1 MRIDSIKNGIVIDHI
16 AAGKAKEVYDA
27 LDLGKLDC
35 QVAIIMNCR
44 SNKMGKKDII
54 KIDND
59 FDVDLDVLGY
69 IDPNITVSIIK
80 NGVTVEKKKLQLP
93 EKIINVAKCR
103 NPRCITS
110 VERDLDQVFY
120 LANREKRIYRCY
132 YCESKAE
139 KKEPLIFKGGQ

>member
-44 SNKMGKKDII
+44 SNKMGKKDIV

-69 IDPNITVSIIK
+69 IDPKQNRIITTHGFRSTFRDWSADQTDYPREVCEHVLAHK
-80 NGVTVEKKKLQLP
+80 LPDEVE
-93 EKIINVAKCR
+93 AA
-103 NPRCITS
+103 
-110 VERDLDQVFY
+110 Y
-120 LANREKRIYRCY
+120 LRGAYLEKRKGLMSDWSK
-132 YCESKAE
+132 YCFS
-139 KKEPLIFKGGQ
+139 

>member
-69 IDPNITVSIIK
+69 IDPN
-80 NGVTVEKKKLQLP
+80 NGETVEKKKLQLP
-93 EKIINVAKCR
+93 EKIINVAKCK

-139 KKEPLIFKGGQ
+139 KKD

>member
-27 LDLGKLDC
+27 LDLDKLDC

-69 IDPNITVSIIK
+69 IDPNITVSITK

-93 EKIINVAKCR
+93 EKIINVAKCK

-139 KKEPLIFKGGQ
+139 KKD

>member
-27 LDLGKLDC
+27 LDPGKLDC
-35 QVAIIMNCR
+35 RVAIIMNCR

-69 IDPNITVSIIK
+69 IDPIILLFLLLRMVK
-80 NGVTVEKKKLQLP
+80 Q
-93 EKIINVAKCR
+93 
-103 NPRCITS
+103 
-110 VERDLDQVFY
+110 
-120 LANREKRIYRCY
+120 
-132 YCESKAE
+132 
-139 KKEPLIFKGGQ
+139 

>member
-80 NGVTVEKKKLQLP
+80 NGETVEKKKLQLP
-93 EKIINVAKCR
+93 EKIINVAKCSILQIER
-103 NPRCITS
+103 NVSIDVIIVNLGLRRRTKS
-110 VERDLDQVFY
+110 FFFY
-120 LANREKRIYRCY
+120 N
-132 YCESKAE
+132 
-139 KKEPLIFKGGQ
+139 LIFNSILLTLD

>member
-54 KIDND
+54 KAHAEARSESVNGFINRAIDEA
-59 FDVDLDVLGY
+59 
-69 IDPNITVSIIK
+69 I
-80 NGVTVEKKKLQLP
+80 
-93 EKIINVAKCR
+93 
-103 NPRCITS
+103 
-110 VERDLDQVFY
+110 ERD
-120 LANREKRIYRCY
+120 
-132 YCESKAE
+132 ESAPAASE
-139 KKEPLIFKGGQ
+139 GQGEG